1 SLIKR
6 TPASKGKPPGPSIKT
21 QQTTL
26 KAFQT
31 IAGQGQPWSNYF
43 RAAHEC
49 WSRPKVRFA
58 GRDVAA
64 GGGAFQKA
72 VELID
77 EKRAVLLAYR
87 EPDGKLPGEVQ
98 EYVAYLQQ
106 TLAAT
111 KYSTGSVPPV
121 PAKACALCG
130 QSPVVVYPNA
140 LKGAGINLANVDRDG
155 AYP

>member
-1 SLIKR
+1 
-6 TPASKGKPPGPSIKT
+6 
-21 QQTTL
+21 
-26 KAFQT
+26 
-31 IAGQGQPWSNYF
+31 
-43 RAAHEC
+43 EC

-77 EKRAVLLAYR
+77 EKRTVLLAYR

-155 AYP
+155 AYPGLDVQAAWKSYGLCVGCADLLYVYRHHVARDFLTTVAGEK